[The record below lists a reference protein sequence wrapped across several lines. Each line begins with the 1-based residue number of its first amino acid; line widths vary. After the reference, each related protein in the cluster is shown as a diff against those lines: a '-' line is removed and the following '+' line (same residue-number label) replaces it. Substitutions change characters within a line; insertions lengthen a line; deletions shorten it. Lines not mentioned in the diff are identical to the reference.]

1 MCLDL
6 QPYLHV
12 QWLRFQHVIAYSL
25 RKPISTNVWHSCM
38 VCDGVQGDTEPTYVG
53 AAVWRF
59 FLPGE
64 NPFVEV
70 SDSIVLT
77 GDCKVCGTS
86 PRMPW

>member
-1 MCLDL
+1 
-6 QPYLHV
+6 
-12 QWLRFQHVIAYSL
+12 
-25 RKPISTNVWHSCM
+25 M